1 MTNRFDMGSLGLG
14 SLNSMLESVDFV
26 KKAWSSFN
34 LPASLAPTMDIDEL
48 DKRIADL
55 KTVEQWLN
63 VNLSMLRGTIQGME
77 VQRGTLAAL
86 KSFGDT
92 LAPNA
97 QGLAAMAAAAAQAA
111 IRAAQPGTADGAGGG
126 PGGHAGD
133 QDSAAQDARPGTAG
147 AMGSA
152 SAAQSNTPKPPA
164 SGQPAA
170 DSPDSSATDDSIA
183 AGLSRAAAA
192 AINPSAWWTLLQNQF
207 NQVAQA
213 AIAAQDTADVPPE
226 VPDKAGRPDKAAGG
240 TTAATAAKRKTAK
253 ARQSAEPADPRPKKR
268 AAPTRVSRQG
278 ADSPSARRSRTK
290 AG

>member
-1 MTNRFDMGSLGLG
+1 MTNSFDMGSLGLG
-14 SLNSMLESVDFV
+14 SLNSMLESVDLV

-34 LPASLAPTMDIDEL
+34 LPASLAPTMDVEEL

-111 IRAAQPGTADGAGGG
+111 IRATQPGSPDAAGPSPSDTADAGNRPAQAPG
-126 PGGHAGD
+126 PQATGEA
-133 QDSAAQDARPGTAG
+133 
-147 AMGSA
+147 
-152 SAAQSNTPKPPA
+152 PA
-164 SGQPAA
+164 PQA
-170 DSPDSSATDDSIA
+170 DDSIA
-183 AGLSRAAAA
+183 AGLSRAAAT
-192 AINPSAWWTLLQNQF
+192 AINPSAWWTLLQEQF

-213 AIAAQDTADVPPE
+213 AIAGTQAAAAA
-226 VPDKAGRPDKAAGG
+226 PDKAGPDNQTPARRAAGKAPG
-240 TTAATAAKRKTAK
+240 RKASSARPTAAP
-253 ARQSAEPADPRPKKR
+253 AEAQPRKR
-268 AAPTRVSRQG
+268 AATKPPG
-278 ADSPSARRSRTK
+278 AAQPAPRRSRTK
-290 AG
+290 AN